1 MAKQKSIIKLE
12 GTIGGITFVKTKDG
26 YLAKEKTS
34 MSGNRIKSDPT
45 FQRTRENNAE
55 FGRAA
60 AAATVLRKA
69 FRNQLQLAKD
79 GKVISRLL
87 KEMMKVVHA
96 DATST
101 RGMRNVIDGETE
113 MLQGFQ
119 FNLNATLG
127 ATFFAQYQPGIDRA
141 TGNAVVNIPA
151 YIPANDIVG
160 PDGITHFKLV
170 AAASEVNFETGE
182 FTTVATD
189 SGILAWDTKQ
199 VPASQLANA
208 LPANSTHPLFLVLGI
223 QFYQFVNGTEYP
235 LKNGIF
241 NPLSIVTVS
250 GV

>member
-34 MSGNRIKSDPT
+34 MSGSRIKSDPT

-60 AAATVLRKA
+60 VAATILRKA

-79 GKVISRLL
+79 GREISRLV
-87 KEMMKVVHA
+87 KEMMKVIKA

-101 RGMRNVIDGETE
+101 RGLRNVIDGETE

-119 FNLNATLG
+119 FNINATLG
-127 ATFFAQYQPGIDRA
+127 STLFAQFQATINRA
-141 TGNAVVNIPA
+141 TGNTVVNIPA
-151 YIPANDIVG
+151 FTPASEIVG

-182 FTTVATD
+182 FNTVSAD
-189 SGILAWDTKQ
+189 SGILPWDIKP
-199 VPASQLANA
+199 VPASQLVNT
-208 LPANSTHPLFLVLGI
+208 LPANSTHPLFIVFGI
-223 QFYQFVNGTEYP
+223 QFFQVVNGTEYP
-235 LKNGIF
+235 LKNGTF
-241 NPLSIVTVS
+241 NPLSIVSVS
-250 GV
+250 GI